1 MVGEDATSEA
11 LTPLVDANIEVAYTA
26 QVNRKSRK
34 GPKRMNYH
42 DFLTTIMKLASRV
55 RGWRRAPAV
64 QAHVSL
70 QAGVKRPAR
79 RCTRLTPPPWA
90 ARSHR
95 CTPMRPLWMRLSRP
109 CSCGTF
115 SHTRGEGARHLA
127 GACNSQRPRYAVRPT
142 PARHRQVQDMD
153 DILLDPDVMKLYA
166 YFGDALEQIFQFY
179 GTSQV
184 GAAAG
189 RTPTKAGTPG
199 TASTRGPGTTTLS
212 SVSRSA
218 MGVNTMKSAL
228 GYPEFLKFA
237 ADFDLSNTVIL
248 STRELGDIYLSA
260 LKLTEHEPT
269 VRKLSFDEF
278 WEALVRCSLRA
289 YSKISH
295 STPLD
300 RIRGLF
306 LYMWRAIT
314 RSVPRAFSDRRNVTT
329 YAGDLL
335 SGAMLF
341 NKRFTAMW
349 AEDGY
354 RDYLTPAPVKE
365 ESGFDVLARLTSADA
380 AGSQALLE
388 ATSTAR
394 AAPAEGVEAAPHGA
408 HPASPPSAV
417 PPGVRVNADGYPV
430 PATPGPE
437 SPVVPRFG
445 GSPAGAGGVVGA
457 PAPPRGPRPADA
469 AAAPKS
475 LSASDFYKAG
485 TPGL

>member
-1 MVGEDATSEA
+1 MAEAESKVGTVEQELWNIFTFYSLNGNPLDPGHIRQTQFVRFARDVGMVGEDATSEA

-55 RGWRRAPAV
+55 YPHATSVDEAFQTLLMRNILPHAWR
-64 QAHVSL
+64 
-70 QAGVKRPAR
+70 
-79 RCTRLTPPPWA
+79 
-90 ARSHR
+90 
-95 CTPMRPLWMRLSRP
+95 
-109 CSCGTF
+109 
-115 SHTRGEGARHLA
+115 
-127 GACNSQRPRYAVRPT
+127 
-142 PARHRQVQDMD
+142 RQVQDMD

-354 RDYLTPAPVKE
+354 RDYLTPAPIKE

-445 GSPAGAGGVVGA
+445 GSPAGAGGAVGA